1 MSISLHEIYQRI
13 KEKKARR
20 RDMTKMFQ
28 DELAAHARYQEVVEE
43 IMKLREEKKSIENE
57 IRAAAD
63 LNEYETLKLDIKS
76 DNEMLADVALNM
88 YVAQEPVEILD
99 EYNVRWVPVFGV
111 RFKKD

>member
-1 MSISLHEIYQRI
+1 MSLSLHEIYHRL

-28 DELAAHARYQEVVEE
+28 DELAAHPRYQEIVEE
-43 IMKLREEKKSIENE
+43 LAKLREEKKSIENE

-63 LNEYETLKLDIKS
+63 VNEYETLKLDIKG
-76 DNEMLADVALNM
+76 DVEMLADIALNM
-88 YVAQEPVEILD
+88 YVAQESVEVVD
-99 EYNVRWVPVFGV
+99 DYNVRWVPVFSV